1 MKTFKYLGT
10 LLLLAMA
17 GACSNEDEIV
27 KPESGQAASDGI
39 TFTAVFGVK
48 NGTTRALNDPG
59 DGTLTA
65 SWEVNEQIAIVF
77 GGNKYAATV
86 TEVDGEGN
94 ASVTATL
101 PAGTPNNQAVTYIYP
116 FTAADASGL
125 RSDVLSSQDGT
136 LATLSSEFDVATA
149 DGTLVV
155 DGTTAQPNGTVTLV
169 NQFAI
174 CKFQFTDETDRPIII
189 ESVTITDLST
199 TEVITVTT
207 PSAQPAVYVAMRP
220 SQNST
225 KFEVVSNDGSSY
237 TKTANARMEAGM
249 FYRPTFKT
257 VCVFDSKT
265 VPLTFEAKVANS
277 KVYFGTGSSF
287 YQEPNLEYSKNGGE
301 WTAYTLGAAIT
312 LENVGD
318 KVAFRGDNASSDLT
332 GYYTHFYIYPG
343 ECYVYGNIMS
353 LLYTTELP
361 TRTTLSRATI
371 FKGLFSDSQY
381 GERLYSHPTQKLLLP
396 ATTLASGCY
405 QEMFYGC
412 YNLTTA
418 PVMNATTLAQNC
430 CKEMFANC
438 FNLTTAPDLP
448 ATTLASGCYQGMFS
462 DCYNLT
468 TAPALPATTLATD
481 CYTRMFCGC
490 TSLTT
495 APELRAETLA
505 GSCYEGMFSGCTSLT
520 TAPELPATTLA
531 DDCYAE
537 MFSGCTSLTTA
548 PVLRATTLAPYCYC
562 GMFLDCSNLNRVKC
576 LATSMSANNCTTEWL
591 SGVASSGTFTK
602 AAGVT
607 WSTGESGIPEN
618 WTVVEE

>member
-1 MKTFKYLGT
+1 MKNFKHLCT
-10 LLLLAMA
+10 LLLTALTFA
-17 GACSNEDEIV
+17 ACSNDEIV
-27 KPESGQAASDGI
+27 EPQQPATDAGI

-48 NGTTRALNDPG
+48 NGTTRALTDPD

-65 SWEVNEQIAIVF
+65 SWAVGEEIAIVF
-77 GGNKYAATV
+77 GGNKYTASV
-86 TEVDGEGN
+86 TEVDGDGN
-94 ASVTATL
+94 ATVSATL
-101 PAGTPNNQAVTYIYP
+101 PSNTPNNQPVTFIYP
-116 FTAADASGL
+116 ASAADGSGL
-125 RSDVLSSQDGT
+125 RSDLLGSQDGT
-136 LATLSSEFDVATA
+136 LATLSSTLDVATA
-149 DGTLVV
+149 PGTLVV
-155 DGTTAQPNGTVTLV
+155 DGSAAQPNGTVTLE
-169 NQFAI
+169 NQYAI

-199 TEVITVTT
+199 TEEITVTT
-207 PSAQPAVYVAMRP
+207 PSAQPAVYVAMLP

-277 KVYFGTGSSF
+277 KVYFGMGEYTGMPQF
-287 YQEPNLEYSKNGGE
+287 EYSKNGGE

-318 KVAFRGDNASSDLT
+318 KVAFRGDNAGKNITYNGNNYFHISS
-332 GYYTHFYIYPG
+332 GQ
-343 ECYVYGNIMS
+343 CYVYGNIMS

-361 TRTTLSRATI
+361 TRTTLSGSES
-371 FKGLFSDSQY
+371 FQGLFKNNR
-381 GERLYSHPTQKLLLP
+381 ECLYSHPTQKLLLP
-396 ATTLASGCY
+396 ATTLTYCCY

-418 PVMNATTLAQNC
+418 PVLPATTLAPYCYMQ
-430 CKEMFANC
+430 MFAYC

-448 ATTLASGCYQGMFS
+448 ATTLASYCYQKMFY
-462 DCYNLT
+462 DCI
-468 TAPALPATTLATD
+468 
-481 CYTRMFCGC
+481 
-490 TSLTT
+490 SLN
-495 APELRAETLA
+495 
-505 GSCYEGMFSGCTSLT
+505 S
-520 TAPELPATTLA
+520 
-531 DDCYAE
+531 
-537 MFSGCTSLTTA
+537 
-548 PVLRATTLAPYCYC
+548 
-562 GMFLDCSNLNRVKC
+562 VKC

-618 WTVVEE
+618 WTIVEE